1 MDQVATDSIDLTKR
15 LAGEVAIVT
24 GGAGGIGRAVATRLS
39 REGAEVAI
47 LDVNEPGA
55 QATAAALVAEGR
67 RAIGLGCNVTK
78 RDEVHTAVEAA
89 VAHFGR
95 LTILI
100 NNAGIVRRAPFLELT
115 DETWDDVLGVNLRG
129 AFIVAQEAARAM
141 AKQGF
146 GRIVNMASV
155 AAEIAHSD
163 QTAYSVSK
171 AGVAAM
177 TRTMAFELAP
187 LGITVNAI
195 APGTIATNFAL
206 GSLPD
211 SGRIG
216 RLGRIPIGRFGSVAE
231 VAAAVAFLAS
241 PDADY
246 VTGAVL
252 RIDGG
257 LVPGGVRDTPVD
269 GPAVEERG
277 HNRGTPWQRTS

>member
-1 MDQVATDSIDLTKR
+1 VVLQSAAERFEEFAKMDQGATDSVDLTKR

-24 GGAGGIGRAVATRLS
+24 GGAGGIGGAVAMRLS

-47 LDVNEPGA
+47 LDVNEAGA
-55 QATAAALVAEGR
+55 HATAAALIAKGH
-67 RAIGLGCNVTK
+67 RAIALACNVTK
-78 RDEVHTAVEAA
+78 RNEVYTAVEA
-89 VAHFGR
+89 VMAHFGR
-95 LTILI
+95 LTVLV
-100 NNAGIVRRAPFLELT
+100 NNAGIVRRAPFMELT
-115 DETWDDVLGVNLRG
+115 DETWDDVLGVNLKG

-141 AKQGF
+141 AKHRS

-155 AAEIAHSD
+155 AGEIAHSN

-195 APGTIATNFAL
+195 APGTIATSFAF
-206 GSLPD
+206 GSLPE
-211 SGRIG
+211 SGRVS
-216 RLGRIPIGRFGSVAE
+216 RLGRIPLGRFGSTAE

-241 PDADY
+241 SDAAY

-257 LVPGGVRDTPVD
+257 LVPGGVRDTP
-269 GPAVEERG
+269 P
-277 HNRGTPWQRTS
+277 S

>member
-1 MDQVATDSIDLTKR
+1 MDQATTDNDSVNLTKR
-15 LAGEVAIVT
+15 LAGEVAIIT

-39 REGAEVAI
+39 QEGAEVAI
-47 LDVNEPGA
+47 LDLNEAGA
-55 QATAAALVAEGR
+55 QATAAALLAKGL
-67 RAIGLGCNVTK
+67 RAIGLPCNVTK
-78 RDEVHTAVEAA
+78 RDEVHAAVEAV

-95 LTILI
+95 LTVLV

-115 DETWDDVLGVNLRG
+115 DETWDEVLSVNLRG
-129 AFIVAQEAARAM
+129 AFIVAQEAARVM
-141 AKQGF
+141 AQHGS

-155 AAEIAHSD
+155 AAKIAHSN
-163 QTAYSVSK
+163 QTVYSVSK

-206 GSLPD
+206 GSLPEI
-211 SGRIG
+211 GRIS
-216 RLGRIPIGRFGSVAE
+216 RLGRIPLGRFGSAAE

-241 PDADY
+241 ADAAY

-252 RIDGG
+252 TVDGG
-257 LVPGGVRDTPVD
+257 LVPGGVRDTL
-269 GPAVEERG
+269 VE
-277 HNRGTPWQRTS
+277 